1 MRVGIVGLGVV
12 GGAMYRALAAA
23 GRDVRGYDI
32 DSARSLNSIAE
43 VFACDTVLIA
53 VPTPANP
60 QGECDLSAVNAVFEE
75 ADSCRSNALLVLRS
89 TVPVGT
95 TDGLIARH
103 PKLRIGV
110 SPEFLRQAT
119 ADRDLLIEPLRV
131 YGGREEDAAEFFKL
145 LPSAKRDNEIVLSPA
160 EAEMTKLFLNA
171 FAAVKAVFA
180 TEMSLLA
187 GQFGADW
194 SKVAAAAQLEGRV
207 GTGYLTGT
215 GPDGQRGFGGKCLPK
230 DARMLAKLLGQDCLL
245 RRALEINDRIRE

>member
-1 MRVGIVGLGVV
+1 
-12 GGAMYRALAAA
+12 MYRALTAA
-23 GRDVRGYDI
+23 GRDVRGYDV
-32 DSARSLNSIAE
+32 DPARSRNSTKE

-53 VPTPANP
+53 VPTPAN
-60 QGECDLSAVNAVFEE
+60 QAGDCDLSAVNAVFEQ
-75 ADSCRSNALLVLRS
+75 AALYRSNALLVLRS

-103 PKLRIGV
+103 SKLRIGF
-110 SPEFLRQAT
+110 SPEFLRQAR

-131 YGGREEDAAEFFKL
+131 YGGRKEDAAEFFKL
-145 LPSAKRDNEIVLSPA
+145 LPSSEQTNEIVISPA

-187 GQFGADW
+187 AQFGADW

-207 GTGYLTGT
+207 GTGYLTAT
-215 GPDGQRGFGGKCLPK
+215 GPDGKRGFGGKCLPK
-230 DARMLAKLLGQDCLL
+230 DARMLAKLLGEDCLL
-245 RRALEINDRIRE
+245 RRALEINDRIR

>member
-1 MRVGIVGLGVV
+1 MRVGIVGLGIV
-12 GGAMYRALAAA
+12 GGATYRALAAA
-23 GRDVRGYDI
+23 GRDVRGYDV
-32 DSARSLNSIAE
+32 DATRSRNGIQE

-53 VPTPANP
+53 VPTPADEA
-60 QGECDLSAVNAVFEE
+60 GECDLSAVNAVFEQ
-75 ADSCRSNALLVLRS
+75 AALCRSTALLVLRS

-95 TDGLIARH
+95 TDGLIARY
-103 PKLRIGV
+103 PNLRIGF

-119 ADRDLLIEPLRV
+119 ADRDLLMEPLRV
-131 YGGREEDAAEFFKL
+131 YGGPEKDAREFFKL
-145 LPSAKRDNEIVLSPA
+145 LPSAKQANEIVLSPA

-180 TEMSLLA
+180 TEMSVLA

-207 GTGYLTGT
+207 GSGYLTGI

-230 DARMLAKLLGQDCLL
+230 DARMLAKLLGTDCLL
-245 RRALEINDRIRE
+245 RRALEINDRLR